1 MSDFRYVTKAEYANT
16 KEGLEELIHAVQN
29 EVREDFTFQYKFIG
43 SVARNMVTMDYSSN
57 IGYDFDVNFYVNDDD
72 ENYSAKQ
79 IRNILRKAFDK
90 FNRQFQ
96 YDYTEDSTRVLTIKV
111 KDRQNSKILHS
122 ADFAVV
128 YDCDDGRQQ
137 YIHYNKNQNSYEWQY
152 QPKGYYELSE
162 RVDLIKQDRRS
173 AMLWQE
179 VRALYIEKKNHNLAG
194 KKSRALFAETINEI
208 YQQNFK

>member
-1 MSDFRYVTKAEYANT
+1 MSDFRYATKAEYANA
-16 KEGLEELIHAVQN
+16 KEDLEELIHAVQN

-57 IGYDFDVNFYVNDDD
+57 VGYDFDVNIYVNDDD
-72 ENYSAKQ
+72 ENYSAKE

-111 KDRQNSKILHS
+111 KHRQNSESLHS
-122 ADFAVV
+122 ADFAIVNDY
-128 YDCDDGRQQ
+128 YDKHDNKHQE
-137 YIHYNKNQNSYEWQY
+137 YIHYNKKQNSFEWQE
-152 QPKGYYELSE
+152 QPKGYYELTE
-162 RVDLIKQDRRS
+162 RVDLIKQYR
-173 AMLWQE
+173 LWQE
-179 VRALYIEKKNHNLAG
+179 VRGLYIEKKNHNLAC

>member
-1 MSDFRYVTKAEYANT
+1 MRDFRYVTKAEYANA
-16 KEGLEELIHAVQN
+16 KEDLERLIHAVQN

-43 SVARNMVTMDYSSN
+43 SVARNMVTIDYSSN
-57 IGYDFDVNFYVNDDD
+57 VGYDFDVNIYVNDND
-72 ENYSAKQ
+72 ENYSAKE
-79 IRNILRKAFDK
+79 IRDILRKAFDK

-179 VRALYIEKKNHNLAG
+179 VRALYIEKKNHNRSG

>member
-1 MSDFRYVTKAEYANT
+1 MSEFRYVTKAEYVNA
-16 KEGLEELIHAVQN
+16 KSDLERLIHSVQN
-29 EVREDFTFQYKFIG
+29 EVRDYFKFQYKFIG
-43 SVARNMVTMDYSSN
+43 SVLRNMVTRDYSSN
-57 IGYDFDVNFYVNDDD
+57 VGYDFDVNIYVNDDD
-72 ENYSAKQ
+72 ENYSAKE

-111 KDRQNSKILHS
+111 KNRQNSKILHS

-152 QPKGYYELSE
+152 QPKRYYELSE

-173 AMLWQE
+173 AMLWQGI
-179 VRALYIEKKNHNLAG
+179 RDFYIEKKNHNLTG
-194 KKSRALFAETINEI
+194 KKSCALFAEIINEI
-208 YQQNFK
+208 YQQKFK

>member
-1 MSDFRYVTKAEYANT
+1 MGDFRYVTKAEYANA
-16 KEGLEELIHAVQN
+16 KEDLERLIHAVQN
-29 EVREDFTFQYKFIG
+29 EVRKDFTFQYKFIG

-57 IGYDFDVNFYVNDDD
+57 VGYDFDVNIYVNDDD
-72 ENYSAKQ
+72 GNYSAKG

-162 RVDLIKQDRRS
+162 RVDLIKQYY
-173 AMLWQE
+173 LWQE
-179 VRALYIEKKNHNLAG
+179 VRDLYIEKKNHNRNG